1 LIARVK
7 LDEDLPRQV
16 ADLLAARGH
25 DTATVMEQ
33 GWQGTPDNILWS
45 FIQSERRWLITA
57 DKGFAD
63 LRRYPPGS
71 HCGVIL
77 LRIPEE
83 SRRAY
88 IELAALMLDR
98 IDLDGLGGAVVVATG
113 CSVRIRRP

>member
-1 LIARVK
+1 M
-7 LDEDLPRQV
+7 

-25 DTATVMEQ
+25 DTTTVMEQ

-57 DKGFAD
+57 DMGFAD

-71 HCGVIL
+71 HSGVIL
-77 LRIPEE
+77 LRVPEE

-88 IELAALMLDR
+88 IELATLTLDR

-113 CSVRIRRP
+113 RSVRIRRAP